1 MLEER
6 HQAETDGDINGPV
19 TEVGRS
25 QEGRR
30 KWGKEMVTYK

>member
-1 MLEER
+1 MLEDR
-6 HQAETDGDINGPV
+6 HQDETDGDINGPV

-30 KWGKEMVTYK
+30 KWAKEMGTCK